1 MSCGYPNA
9 IYYKGPGSDGK
20 VKMDAS
26 LAGIRG
32 FCTIND
38 ALNEQCGSDYV
49 ADRYAKIPFKDIQG
63 KTYKKCV
70 GDIIKSPRYAKRC
83 RKIRWNTVDSTRL
96 ACIQGAIDGTRD
108 PYNCGPEM
116 CANTPSSDAFMIQY
130 CSRPENMNK
139 EVCACLKP
147 AGHYDGIDTIGPVHC
162 VYNPCAKNPRAYK
175 TQAQIDNKCT
185 IQDINCSI
193 GDIYLEANN
202 GNINDVLIKQAC
214 SGVINGE
221 EVSDGTPDG
230 GVDEEI
236 NIGDDSLWGG
246 YNWLIYVIVFAF
258 IIFGGLYL
266 LVKNK
271 KNDENDFGSSN
282 DFDNETIRSEYP
294 QDTIDKIDEDIYG

>member
-1 MSCGYPNA
+1 MSCGYPSA

-38 ALNEQCGSDYV
+38 ALKEQCGSDYV
-49 ADRYAKIPFKDIQG
+49 ADGTAKIPFKDIQG
-63 KTYKKCV
+63 KTYKKCI
-70 GDIIKSPRYAKRC
+70 GDIVKSPRYAKKC
-83 RKIRWNTVDSTRL
+83 RKIRWNTIDSTRL
-96 ACIQGAIDGTRD
+96 ACIQGAIDGTKD

-116 CANTPSSDAFMIQY
+116 CANTPSSDAFMTQY

-139 EVCACLKP
+139 EICACLKP
-147 AGHYDGIDTIGPVHC
+147 AGEYDGIDTIGPVHC

-193 GDIYLEANN
+193 GDIYLEAND
-202 GNINDVLIKQAC
+202 GDINDVLIKQAC

-236 NIGDDSLWGG
+236 NVGDDNIWEGW
-246 YNWLIYVIVFAF
+246 NWLIIVFLVAL
-258 IIFGGLYL
+258 IFGGLYL
-266 LVKNK
+266 LVRNKN
-271 KNDENDFGSSN
+271 NGENDFGNSN
-282 DFDNETIRSEYP
+282 EIISSEYP
-294 QDTIDKIDEDIYG
+294 QYEIDEDIYG